1 MKKKSKKK
9 VSRVAQLLALIGF
22 GVVAVALSM
31 TPLLWSSTL
40 VASAHNNHHHSEH
53 HHNNQ
58 NDDEDDQGDE
68 DVQTLQQLCSN
79 GIDDDNDGLIDLFD
93 PDCAEFVPVCS
104 ETQHANEFL
113 QCVDNPP
120 VDPICTATEHLDNH
134 LCVANPPIDPT
145 CSESEHLDN
154 HICVANP
161 PVDPVCTENQHLD
174 NHLCVANEVAETHS
188 NNSGG
193 GNGGGGGGGVVSGP
207 LSVGYVNTNSGG
219 SVLGA
224 STEGPSCSA
233 YLSGYLRMGANNNEN
248 QVKKLQTFLNKHGS
262 TLEVNGI
269 FDQATFD
276 AVKAFQL
283 ENWKDVLAPWVKHG
297 LGSDH
302 TATGYVYKTTLHM
315 INRLECSSLSIPEPQ
330 LP

>member
-53 HHNNQ
+53 HHNNDQ
-58 NDDEDDQGDE
+58 NDDQDDE

-79 GIDDDNDGLIDLFD
+79 GIDDDEDGLVDLLD

-120 VDPICTATEHLDNH
+120 VDPICTLTQHLDNH
-134 LCVANPPIDPT
+134 ICVENPPVDPVCT
-145 CSESEHLDN
+145 ESQHLDN
-154 HICVANP
+154 HICVANEVTP
-161 PVDPVCTENQHLD
+161 P
-174 NHLCVANEVAETHS
+174 AETHS

-193 GNGGGGGGGVVSGP
+193 GGGGGGGTVSGP
-207 LSVGYVNTNSGG
+207 LSIGYVNTNPSSGG

-224 STEGPSCSA
+224 STETPSCSM
-233 YLSGYLRMGANNNEN
+233 YLTGYLRMGAKNDEA

-262 TLEVNGI
+262 AHLEVNGI

-283 ENWKDVLAPWVKHG
+283 ENWKDVLAPWVRHG
-297 LGSDH
+297 LLNDH

-315 INRLECSSLSIPEPQ
+315 INRLECSSLVIPEPQ